1 VANANERNVDE
12 VFHARGLEEFVTL
25 NLILGR
31 ERIRINVVVVVVVV
45 VGIHLASLLLCSCCC
60 YVLRVLFVR
69 LLN

>member
-1 VANANERNVDE
+1 MANANERNVDE

-45 VGIHLASLLLCSCCC
+45 VGIHLSSLLCSCCC

>member
-45 VGIHLASLLLCSCCC
+45 GIHLASLLLCSCCC